1 MKMIDIN
8 LIRENKEKVIENIKR
23 KFQDEKIPLVEEIYN
38 LDKEYREVKLNMDTK
53 RAEKNKLSGEIGAL
67 MRDKKIDEANV
78 IKEKVSK
85 MGDEIDALTKKEEE
99 LSVVI
104 KEKMMKIPNIVADSV
119 PVGKDDS
126 ENVEI
131 KRFGEALVPS
141 YEIPYHA
148 DILAKFNALDKDA
161 SGRTSG
167 NGFYYLMGDA
177 ARLSSAMISYA
188 RDFMIEKGF
197 TYCIPP
203 FMIRSDV
210 VTGVMSFAEMDAMMY
225 KIEGEDLY
233 LIGTSEHSMI
243 GKFKD
248 QILKREELP
257 ITMTSYSPCFRK
269 EVGAH
274 GIEERGI
281 YRVHQFEKQ
290 EMIVLCEPE
299 ESEEWYERMWQYT
312 VELFRSLDIPVRQL
326 ECCTGDLADLKYKSC
341 DIEAWSPRQQ
351 KFFEVGSCSNLT
363 DAQARRLGIHVKS
376 DKGNYYLHT
385 LNNTVLASTRALI
398 ALLENN
404 YNEDGS
410 VNIPEALRPYMGGKE
425 KIEVK

>member
-1 MKMIDIN
+1 MIDIK
-8 LIRENKEKVIENIKR
+8 LIRENKQLVIDNIKK
-23 KFQDEKIPLVEEIYN
+23 KFQDEKIPLVEEIYT
-38 LDKEYREVKLNMDTK
+38 LDVEYRDVKLKMDEA
-53 RAEKNKLSGEIGAL
+53 RAEKNRLSAEIGNL
-67 MRDKKIDEANV
+67 MRDKKQDEANV
-78 IKEKVSK
+78 VKAKVNAMSE
-85 MGDEIDALTKKEEE
+85 EIDNLTKREDE
-99 LSVVI
+99 LSKVI

-119 PVGKDDS
+119 PVGHDDS
-126 ENVEI
+126 ENVELE
-131 KRFGEALVPS
+131 RFGEPVVPA

-148 DILAKFNALDKDA
+148 DILNNFNALDKDA

-188 RDFMIEKGF
+188 RDFMIDKGF

-248 QILKREELP
+248 QIIKPDALP

-299 ESEEWYERMWQYT
+299 DSEEWYERMWKYT

-326 ECCTGDLADLKYKSC
+326 ECCTGDLADLKYKS
-341 DIEAWSPRQQ
+341 
-351 KFFEVGSCSNLT
+351 
-363 DAQARRLGIHVKS
+363 
-376 DKGNYYLHT
+376 
-385 LNNTVLASTRALI
+385 
-398 ALLENN
+398 
-404 YNEDGS
+404 
-410 VNIPEALRPYMGGKE
+410 
-425 KIEVK
+425 